1 MRARKCLCSLTLGAL
16 AIGVSVYAAPR
27 DGATARGKDT
37 GRPDSLR
44 VLTGSDAQLR
54 STLDE
59 GTVAAGCVV
68 FNTIPVAPYAG
79 GGGGYSAANISGNTL
94 DLPGG
99 SSQRIWL
106 ELRISNWACSGQAMG
121 TWQAQY
127 TIAGVVPTAPG
138 IDRAIQACP
147 SGGPA
152 GEAECD
158 AAGFGPAVT
167 ANCNTFICD
176 PGFEQGAAPAEGGR
190 ADALVFDIRACN
202 QPNIACGGTQVSNP
216 PVADGG
222 TVRYGMTAV
231 FQVSAA
237 FTGCADVNVQGL
249 GSDTFFQD
257 PNGNQV
263 PIGKAT
269 PATVCVPL
277 GRCCSEPCVENVP
290 QGACSNPALWSEGVA
305 CPPPVGAGPPCA
317 QCQVPGPDS
326 VNCGDGDACTAD
338 ICTAALQC
346 DNPESPAIP
355 AGTCCNPAN
364 NARASNDDGDPCTLN
379 ECSAGGNRGVP
390 SNPAAPAGADC
401 DDDNPCTADDACT
414 GGNCVGDNV
423 NGDPCTTNDDCT
435 NGGDTP
441 GAVCEDGECA
451 CTLEP
456 DLNFVIDPSGN
467 GDPNCFDVGEKITVA
482 VHVGP
487 GATPIA
493 GGQFAMTYDNTCLNF
508 VSIGPAGEP
517 YINEILEEVNEA
529 AGTIFY
535 AIGIELGGCEP
546 TTPTGDVD
554 LALIT
559 FTRLAGCEQCD
570 LCFTDNNP
578 RHTYL
583 SSCEGQPIGVAEKCS
598 KLIHQQPNVT
608 ITGPETVKL
617 KVGCNSATAC
627 TTWDAPTASS
637 DCDGVELA
645 CTGEHLES
653 GCTAGNCCGG
663 TRANLPCTNNNQ
675 CPLGACFPSATSGG
689 CFPVGNTNFCCNA
702 VSEKCGV
709 SAEHCWTVTVN
720 DATALD
726 VEIQLSPTMVTKPSG
741 GIIRCIEFEVFSNCV
756 QAPLTFCEDVVFGG
770 LFQLIGHFNGGIK
783 IPSQIQPEC
792 ISARDKLHTLR
803 ACYLFGDDDCDDD
816 GVLHATF
823 KGDPFFGGNWLIGGN
838 LDGWKKANPAA
849 SHDVI
854 DILDFGQIVSQW
866 MVNYGSGDTP
876 CEEDCH
882 PDEANADINGDGIVD
897 LMDYSFVSMNFLEDS
912 KDCCC
917 PGSASSLGNR
927 TGRTEISVAELIR
940 SNLKDLTVA
949 DLNNDGMVNLQDMA
963 ALMQG
968 VRPTRQA
975 PDRDSGKGTSGSR
988 SINR

>member
-27 DGATARGKDT
+27 DGATARGKDA

-59 GTVAAGCVV
+59 GSVAQGCIIFDTV
-68 FNTIPVAPYAG
+68 PVAPYAG

-106 ELRISNWACSGQAMG
+106 ELRIRNWACSGGPMG
-121 TWQAQY
+121 TWQATYGPDANLPVGITRPVQACV
-127 TIAGVVPTAPG
+127 TSPDCTAVGMGCAAPG
-138 IDRAIQACP
+138 CSAVCN
-147 SGGPA
+147 GGQ
-152 GEAECD
+152 
-158 AAGFGPAVT
+158 
-167 ANCNTFICD
+167 CD
-176 PGFEQGAAPAEGGR
+176 PGFEQQAAEQPT
-190 ADALVFDIRACN
+190 ALNFDIEACN
-202 QPNIACGGTQVSNP
+202 TVNIACGGTQVATP
-216 PVADGG
+216 AVVDAGG
-222 TVRYGMTAV
+222 PRYAMTVV
-231 FQVSAA
+231 LQVSPA
-237 FTGCADVNVQGL
+237 FTGCSDVNVQ
-249 GSDTFFQD
+249 DVDTNTFFQD
-257 PNGNQV
+257 NNGAQI
-263 PIGKAT
+263 PIGKAI

-277 GRCCSEPCVENVP
+277 GRCCSEPCVDNVP
-290 QGACSNPALWSEGVA
+290 QGACSNPALWTEGVA
-305 CPPPVGAGPPCA
+305 CPATGGPDCA

-326 VNCGDGDACTAD
+326 VNCSDGDACTAD
-338 ICTAALQC
+338 ICTPALQC
-346 DNPESPAIP
+346 SNPETPPIAP
-355 AGTCCNPAN
+355 GTCCNPAN

-390 SNPAAPAGADC
+390 SNPPAPAGADC
-401 DDDNPCTADDACT
+401 DDDNPCTAGDACT
-414 GGNCVGDNV
+414 GGDCVGTNV
-423 NGDPCTTNDDCT
+423 NGQACTDDVDCQ

-441 GAVCEDGECA
+441 GAVCEDGACA

-456 DLNFVIDPSGN
+456 DLNFVIE
-467 GDPNCFDVGEKITVA
+467 GDGVEPNCFAVGEKISVA
-482 VHVGP
+482 IHVGP

-493 GGQFAMTYDNTCLNF
+493 GGQFAITYDPACLDF

-517 YINEILEEVNEA
+517 YVNEIQENVNEA

-535 AIGIELGGCEP
+535 AIGVELGGCDE

-554 LALIT
+554 MAVISFLKLG
-559 FTRLAGCEQCD
+559 GCTECN
-570 LCFTDNNP
+570 LCFTDVNP
-578 RHTYL
+578 LHTYL
-583 SSCEGQPIGVAEKCS
+583 SSCEGQAIGVGEKCS
-598 KLIHQQPNVT
+598 KSIEQTPVVDV
-608 ITGPETVKL
+608 TGPETIKVN
-617 KVGCNSATAC
+617 VGCHSAVAC
-627 TTWDAPTASS
+627 LDWDAPSVTS
-637 DCDGVELA
+637 DCEDVTLT
-645 CTGEHLES
+645 CTGEHLDS

-663 TRANLPCTNNNQ
+663 TRNGLPCTANNQ

-689 CFPVGNTNFCCNA
+689 CFPVGVTNFCCSA
-702 VSEKCGV
+702 STTCGP
-709 SAEHCWTVTVN
+709 ADEHCWTVTVN

-726 VEIQLSPTMVTKPSG
+726 VEIQLSPTMVTKPGG

-756 QAPLTFCEDVVFGG
+756 QAPLTFCDDVVFGG
-770 LFQLIGHFNGGIK
+770 LFQLIGHHNGSIK

-792 ISARDKLHTLR
+792 ITARDKLHTLR
-803 ACYLFGDDDCDDD
+803 SCYMFGDEDCVDD
-816 GVLHATF
+816 GTLHAVF

-838 LDGWKKANPAA
+838 LDGWKKDNPMA

-854 DILDFGQIVSQW
+854 DILDFGQIVGQW
-866 MVNYGSGDTP
+866 LVDYGSGDTP
-876 CEEDCH
+876 CEPDCH

-897 LMDYSFVSMNFLEDS
+897 LLDYSFVSMNFLEDS

-975 PDRDSGKGTSGSR
+975 PDREDGKGTSGSR